1 MLRPGDANEAA
12 EAWKFAIGL
21 KRNPSTLI
29 LSRQPMPTL
38 DRTVYAPASGVQK
51 GAYVLADPKDGKAPE
66 VILMGTGSELNLC
79 VQAFE
84 TLKKEGIAARVV
96 SMPCWE
102 QFELQDQ
109 AYQDEVL
116 PPSISARVAV
126 EQAATM
132 GWEKYTGR
140 PWRRRRHAHVRRL
153 RAAAIVADEVRL
165 HARKDRRTRQATDR
179 KAEEWSQT
187 RCRVIRQVL
196 GSEAFTLD
204 QPHPRR
210 TRNLAMNPMK
220 DLESCGQSPWL
231 DDLHK
236 TLMSSGE
243 LAGLIEKD
251 GLKGLTSNP
260 SIFEKAIGSTHD
272 YDDVLKQMLGEGKAD
287 DMTVYE
293 TIAIADIQAAADAF
307 RPVYEAAKGADG
319 FVSLEVAPNIAND
332 TEATKK
338 DAKRLW
344 AAVDR
349 PNLMIKIPGTDAG
362 TPAIQATIAEGINVN
377 VTLLFAVK
385 AYEDVAHAY
394 IAGLEEL
401 AAKGGDVS
409 RVASVASF
417 FLSRIDSATDAKIAA
432 VKDADPALVAKTK
445 SKIAIANAKRA
456 YQRSKVIFSGPKW
469 EALAAKGAHPQR
481 LLWASTGTKD
491 KALPD
496 TYYVDNIIGRDTVNT
511 MPPATMKAFRDH
523 GPCQQELDRERR
535 RWSRGVA

>member
-1 MLRPGDANEAA
+1 
-12 EAWKFAIGL
+12 
-21 KRNPSTLI
+21 
-29 LSRQPMPTL
+29 
-38 DRTVYAPASGVQK
+38 
-51 GAYVLADPKDGKAPE
+51 
-66 VILMGTGSELNLC
+66 
-79 VQAFE
+79 
-84 TLKKEGIAARVV
+84 
-96 SMPCWE
+96 
-102 QFELQDQ
+102 
-109 AYQDEVL
+109 
-116 PPSISARVAV
+116 
-126 EQAATM
+126 
-132 GWEKYTGR
+132 
-140 PWRRRRHAHVRRL
+140 
-153 RAAAIVADEVRL
+153 
-165 HARKDRRTRQATDR
+165 
-179 KAEEWSQT
+179 
-187 RCRVIRQVL
+187 
-196 GSEAFTLD
+196 
-204 QPHPRR
+204 
-210 TRNLAMNPMK
+210 MNPMK
-220 DLESCGQSPWL
+220 ELDTCGQSPWL

-236 TLMSSGE
+236 TLVSSGE

-260 SIFEKAIGSTHD
+260 SIFEKAIGSTKD

-307 RPVYEAAKGADG
+307 RSVYEAADGGDG
-319 FVSLEVAPNIAND
+319 FVSLEVAPTIAND

-377 VTLLFAVK
+377 VTLLFGVK

-401 AAKGGDVS
+401 AAKGGDIS

-417 FLSRIDSATDAKIAA
+417 FLSRIDSAADAKIAA
-432 VKDADPALVAKTK
+432 LKNADPALVAKTK

-456 YQRSKVIFSGPKW
+456 YQRGKEIFSGPRW

-491 KALPD
+491 KSLPD
-496 TYYVDNIIGRDTVNT
+496 TYYVDNIIGLGTVNT

-523 GPCQQELDRERR
+523 GHAVKNSIESDLPGAEASLQALEKLGISLDTITHELVLDGIKKFEEAFENLLG
-535 RWSRGVA
+535 GVAKRRQEFSKAA

>member
-1 MLRPGDANEAA
+1 
-12 EAWKFAIGL
+12 
-21 KRNPSTLI
+21 
-29 LSRQPMPTL
+29 
-38 DRTVYAPASGVQK
+38 
-51 GAYVLADPKDGKAPE
+51 
-66 VILMGTGSELNLC
+66 
-79 VQAFE
+79 
-84 TLKKEGIAARVV
+84 
-96 SMPCWE
+96 
-102 QFELQDQ
+102 
-109 AYQDEVL
+109 
-116 PPSISARVAV
+116 
-126 EQAATM
+126 
-132 GWEKYTGR
+132 
-140 PWRRRRHAHVRRL
+140 
-153 RAAAIVADEVRL
+153 
-165 HARKDRRTRQATDR
+165 
-179 KAEEWSQT
+179 
-187 RCRVIRQVL
+187 
-196 GSEAFTLD
+196 
-204 QPHPRR
+204 
-210 TRNLAMNPMK
+210 MNAMK
-220 DLESCGQSPWL
+220 DLEACGQSPWL

-260 SIFEKAIGSTHD
+260 SIFEKAIGSTND
-272 YDDVLKQMLGEGKAD
+272 YDDVLKDMLGKGEAD

-307 RPVYEAAKGADG
+307 RPVYEAANGADG

-332 TEATKK
+332 TEATKA

-344 AAVDR
+344 AAVHR

-385 AYEDVAHAY
+385 AYEDVANAY

-417 FLSRIDSATDAKIAA
+417 FLSRIDSAADAKITA
-432 VKDADPALVAKTK
+432 VKDADPALVEKTLHK
-445 SKIAIANAKRA
+445 VAIANAKRA
-456 YQRSKVIFSGPKW
+456 YQRSKAIFSGPRW
-469 EALAAKGAHPQR
+469 DALAAKGAHPQR

-491 KALPD
+491 KSLPD

-523 GPCQQELDRERR
+523 GTAIKDSIESDVAGAEETLAALGKLGVSLDEITHELVLDGIKKFEEAFDNLIGGVKKRR
-535 RWSRGVA
+535 SEFSKAA

>member
-1 MLRPGDANEAA
+1 
-12 EAWKFAIGL
+12 
-21 KRNPSTLI
+21 
-29 LSRQPMPTL
+29 
-38 DRTVYAPASGVQK
+38 
-51 GAYVLADPKDGKAPE
+51 
-66 VILMGTGSELNLC
+66 
-79 VQAFE
+79 
-84 TLKKEGIAARVV
+84 
-96 SMPCWE
+96 
-102 QFELQDQ
+102 
-109 AYQDEVL
+109 
-116 PPSISARVAV
+116 
-126 EQAATM
+126 
-132 GWEKYTGR
+132 
-140 PWRRRRHAHVRRL
+140 
-153 RAAAIVADEVRL
+153 
-165 HARKDRRTRQATDR
+165 
-179 KAEEWSQT
+179 
-187 RCRVIRQVL
+187 
-196 GSEAFTLD
+196 
-204 QPHPRR
+204 
-210 TRNLAMNPMK
+210 MNPMK

-272 YDDVLKQMLGEGKAD
+272 YDDVLKQMLGEGKSD

-307 RPVYEAAKGADG
+307 RPVYEAADGADG
-319 FVSLEVAPNIAND
+319 FVSLEVAPNIADD
-332 TEATKK
+332 TEATKR

-362 TPAIQATIAEGINVN
+362 TPAIRATIAQGINVN

-417 FLSRIDSATDAKIAA
+417 FLSRIDSAADAKIAA
-432 VKDADPALVAKTK
+432 LKDADPALVAKTK

-456 YQRSKVIFSGPKW
+456 YQRSKAIFSGPKW
-469 EALAAKGAHPQR
+469 DALAAKGAHPQR

-491 KALPD
+491 KSLPD

-523 GPCQQELDRERR
+523 GHAIRNSIESDLAGAEESLKALEILGISIDEITHELVLDGIKKFEEAFDNLLG
-535 RWSRGVA
+535 GVAKRRQEFAKAA

>member
-1 MLRPGDANEAA
+1 
-12 EAWKFAIGL
+12 
-21 KRNPSTLI
+21 
-29 LSRQPMPTL
+29 
-38 DRTVYAPASGVQK
+38 
-51 GAYVLADPKDGKAPE
+51 
-66 VILMGTGSELNLC
+66 
-79 VQAFE
+79 
-84 TLKKEGIAARVV
+84 
-96 SMPCWE
+96 
-102 QFELQDQ
+102 
-109 AYQDEVL
+109 
-116 PPSISARVAV
+116 
-126 EQAATM
+126 
-132 GWEKYTGR
+132 
-140 PWRRRRHAHVRRL
+140 
-153 RAAAIVADEVRL
+153 
-165 HARKDRRTRQATDR
+165 
-179 KAEEWSQT
+179 
-187 RCRVIRQVL
+187 
-196 GSEAFTLD
+196 
-204 QPHPRR
+204 
-210 TRNLAMNPMK
+210 MNPMK

-272 YDDVLKQMLGEGKAD
+272 YDDVLKQMLGEGKSD

-307 RPVYEAAKGADG
+307 RPVYEAADGADG
-319 FVSLEVAPNIAND
+319 FVSLEVAPNIADD
-332 TEATKK
+332 TEATKR

-362 TPAIQATIAEGINVN
+362 TPAIQATIAQGINVN

-417 FLSRIDSATDAKIAA
+417 FLSRIDSAADAKIAA
-432 VKDADPALVAKTK
+432 LKDADPALVAKTK

-456 YQRSKVIFSGPKW
+456 YQRSKAIFSGPKW

-491 KALPD
+491 KSLPD

-523 GPCQQELDRERR
+523 GHAIRNSIESDLAGAEESLKALETLGISIDEITHELVLDGIKKFEEAFDNLLG
-535 RWSRGVA
+535 GVAKRRQEFAKAA

>member
-1 MLRPGDANEAA
+1 
-12 EAWKFAIGL
+12 
-21 KRNPSTLI
+21 
-29 LSRQPMPTL
+29 
-38 DRTVYAPASGVQK
+38 
-51 GAYVLADPKDGKAPE
+51 
-66 VILMGTGSELNLC
+66 
-79 VQAFE
+79 
-84 TLKKEGIAARVV
+84 
-96 SMPCWE
+96 
-102 QFELQDQ
+102 
-109 AYQDEVL
+109 
-116 PPSISARVAV
+116 
-126 EQAATM
+126 
-132 GWEKYTGR
+132 
-140 PWRRRRHAHVRRL
+140 
-153 RAAAIVADEVRL
+153 
-165 HARKDRRTRQATDR
+165 
-179 KAEEWSQT
+179 
-187 RCRVIRQVL
+187 
-196 GSEAFTLD
+196 
-204 QPHPRR
+204 
-210 TRNLAMNPMK
+210 MNPMK
-220 DLESCGQSPWL
+220 DLEACGQSPWL

-243 LAGLIEKD
+243 LAGLIDKD

-260 SIFEKAIGSTHD
+260 SIFEKAIGSTND
-272 YDDVLKQMLGEGKAD
+272 YDDVLKEMLGKGEAD

-307 RPVYEAAKGADG
+307 RSVYEAANGADG

-332 TEATKK
+332 TEATKA

-344 AAVDR
+344 AAVHR

-417 FLSRIDSATDAKIAA
+417 FLSRIDSAADAKITA
-432 VKDADPALVAKTK
+432 VKGADPALVEKTLHK
-445 SKIAIANAKRA
+445 VAIANAKRA
-456 YQRSKVIFSGPKW
+456 YQRSKTIFSGPRW

-491 KALPD
+491 KSLPD

-523 GPCQQELDRERR
+523 GTAIKDSIESDVAGAEETLAALEKLGISLDDITHELVLDGIKKFEEAFDNLIGGVKKRR
-535 RWSRGVA
+535 GEFSKAA

>member
-1 MLRPGDANEAA
+1 
-12 EAWKFAIGL
+12 
-21 KRNPSTLI
+21 
-29 LSRQPMPTL
+29 
-38 DRTVYAPASGVQK
+38 
-51 GAYVLADPKDGKAPE
+51 
-66 VILMGTGSELNLC
+66 
-79 VQAFE
+79 
-84 TLKKEGIAARVV
+84 
-96 SMPCWE
+96 
-102 QFELQDQ
+102 
-109 AYQDEVL
+109 
-116 PPSISARVAV
+116 
-126 EQAATM
+126 
-132 GWEKYTGR
+132 
-140 PWRRRRHAHVRRL
+140 
-153 RAAAIVADEVRL
+153 
-165 HARKDRRTRQATDR
+165 
-179 KAEEWSQT
+179 
-187 RCRVIRQVL
+187 
-196 GSEAFTLD
+196 
-204 QPHPRR
+204 
-210 TRNLAMNPMK
+210 MNPMK

-272 YDDVLKQMLGEGKAD
+272 YDDVLKQMLGEGKSD

-307 RPVYEAAKGADG
+307 RPVYEAADGADG
-319 FVSLEVAPNIAND
+319 FVSLEVAPNIADD
-332 TEATKK
+332 TEATKR

-362 TPAIQATIAEGINVN
+362 TPAIQATIAQGINVN

-417 FLSRIDSATDAKIAA
+417 FLSRIDSAADAKIAA
-432 VKDADPALVAKTK
+432 LKDADPALVGKTK

-456 YQRSKVIFSGPKW
+456 YQRSKGIFSGPKW

-491 KALPD
+491 KSLPD

-523 GPCQQELDRERR
+523 GHAIRNSIESDLAGAEESLKALETLGISIDEITHELVLDGIKKFEEAFDNLLG
-535 RWSRGVA
+535 GVAKRRQEFAKAA

>member
-1 MLRPGDANEAA
+1 
-12 EAWKFAIGL
+12 
-21 KRNPSTLI
+21 
-29 LSRQPMPTL
+29 
-38 DRTVYAPASGVQK
+38 
-51 GAYVLADPKDGKAPE
+51 
-66 VILMGTGSELNLC
+66 
-79 VQAFE
+79 
-84 TLKKEGIAARVV
+84 
-96 SMPCWE
+96 
-102 QFELQDQ
+102 
-109 AYQDEVL
+109 
-116 PPSISARVAV
+116 
-126 EQAATM
+126 
-132 GWEKYTGR
+132 
-140 PWRRRRHAHVRRL
+140 
-153 RAAAIVADEVRL
+153 
-165 HARKDRRTRQATDR
+165 
-179 KAEEWSQT
+179 
-187 RCRVIRQVL
+187 
-196 GSEAFTLD
+196 
-204 QPHPRR
+204 
-210 TRNLAMNPMK
+210 MNPMK

-307 RPVYEAAKGADG
+307 RPVYEAANGADG

-377 VTLLFAVK
+377 VTLLFGVK

-417 FLSRIDSATDAKIAA
+417 FLSRIDSAADAKIAA

-456 YQRSKVIFSGPKW
+456 YQRSKAIFSGPKW

-491 KALPD
+491 KSLPD

-523 GPCQQELDRERR
+523 GHAIKGSIESDVPGAEASLAALEKLGISLDEITHELVLDGIKKFEEAFDNLIGGVKKRR
-535 RWSRGVA
+535 GEFSKAA

>member
-1 MLRPGDANEAA
+1 
-12 EAWKFAIGL
+12 
-21 KRNPSTLI
+21 
-29 LSRQPMPTL
+29 
-38 DRTVYAPASGVQK
+38 
-51 GAYVLADPKDGKAPE
+51 
-66 VILMGTGSELNLC
+66 
-79 VQAFE
+79 
-84 TLKKEGIAARVV
+84 
-96 SMPCWE
+96 
-102 QFELQDQ
+102 
-109 AYQDEVL
+109 
-116 PPSISARVAV
+116 
-126 EQAATM
+126 
-132 GWEKYTGR
+132 
-140 PWRRRRHAHVRRL
+140 
-153 RAAAIVADEVRL
+153 
-165 HARKDRRTRQATDR
+165 
-179 KAEEWSQT
+179 
-187 RCRVIRQVL
+187 
-196 GSEAFTLD
+196 
-204 QPHPRR
+204 
-210 TRNLAMNPMK
+210 MNPMK
-220 DLESCGQSPWL
+220 DLEACGQSPWL

-260 SIFEKAIGSTHD
+260 SIFEKAIGSTND
-272 YDDVLKQMLGEGKAD
+272 YDDVLKEMLGKGEAD

-307 RPVYEAAKGADG
+307 RAVYEAANGADG

-332 TEATKK
+332 TEATKA

-344 AAVDR
+344 AAVHR

-385 AYEDVAHAY
+385 AYEDVAQAY
-394 IAGLEEL
+394 IAGLEDL

-417 FLSRIDSATDAKIAA
+417 FLSRIDSAADAKITA
-432 VKDADPALVAKTK
+432 VKGADPALVEKTLHK
-445 SKIAIANAKRA
+445 VAIANAKRA
-456 YQRSKVIFSGPKW
+456 YQRSKSIFSGPRW

-491 KALPD
+491 KSLPD

-523 GPCQQELDRERR
+523 GTAIRDSIESDVAGAEETLAALEKLGVSLDDITHELVLDGIKKFEEAFDNLIGGVKKRR
-535 RWSRGVA
+535 GEFSKAA

>member
-1 MLRPGDANEAA
+1 
-12 EAWKFAIGL
+12 
-21 KRNPSTLI
+21 
-29 LSRQPMPTL
+29 
-38 DRTVYAPASGVQK
+38 
-51 GAYVLADPKDGKAPE
+51 
-66 VILMGTGSELNLC
+66 
-79 VQAFE
+79 
-84 TLKKEGIAARVV
+84 
-96 SMPCWE
+96 
-102 QFELQDQ
+102 
-109 AYQDEVL
+109 
-116 PPSISARVAV
+116 
-126 EQAATM
+126 
-132 GWEKYTGR
+132 
-140 PWRRRRHAHVRRL
+140 
-153 RAAAIVADEVRL
+153 
-165 HARKDRRTRQATDR
+165 
-179 KAEEWSQT
+179 
-187 RCRVIRQVL
+187 
-196 GSEAFTLD
+196 
-204 QPHPRR
+204 
-210 TRNLAMNPMK
+210 MNPMK
-220 DLESCGQSPWL
+220 DLEACGQSPWL

-272 YDDVLKQMLGEGKAD
+272 YDDVLKEMLGKGEAD

-293 TIAIADIQAAADAF
+293 TIAIADIQSAADAF
-307 RPVYEAAKGADG
+307 RPVYEAANGADG

-332 TEATKK
+332 TEATKA

-344 AAVDR
+344 AAVHR

-385 AYEDVAHAY
+385 AYEDVAQAY

-417 FLSRIDSATDAKIAA
+417 FLSRIDSAADAKITA
-432 VKDADPALVAKTK
+432 VKGADPALVGKTLHQV
-445 SKIAIANAKRA
+445 AIANAKRA
-456 YQRSKVIFSGPKW
+456 YQRSKTIFSGPRW

-491 KALPD
+491 KSLPD

-523 GPCQQELDRERR
+523 GTAIKGSIESDVAGAEETLSALEKLGISLDDITHELVLDGIKKFEEAFDNLIGGVKKRR
-535 RWSRGVA
+535 SEFSKAA

>member
-1 MLRPGDANEAA
+1 
-12 EAWKFAIGL
+12 
-21 KRNPSTLI
+21 
-29 LSRQPMPTL
+29 
-38 DRTVYAPASGVQK
+38 
-51 GAYVLADPKDGKAPE
+51 
-66 VILMGTGSELNLC
+66 
-79 VQAFE
+79 
-84 TLKKEGIAARVV
+84 
-96 SMPCWE
+96 
-102 QFELQDQ
+102 
-109 AYQDEVL
+109 
-116 PPSISARVAV
+116 
-126 EQAATM
+126 
-132 GWEKYTGR
+132 
-140 PWRRRRHAHVRRL
+140 
-153 RAAAIVADEVRL
+153 
-165 HARKDRRTRQATDR
+165 
-179 KAEEWSQT
+179 
-187 RCRVIRQVL
+187 
-196 GSEAFTLD
+196 
-204 QPHPRR
+204 
-210 TRNLAMNPMK
+210 MNPMK
-220 DLESCGQSPWL
+220 DLDACGQSPWL

-260 SIFEKAIGSTHD
+260 SIFEKAIGSTND

-307 RPVYEAAKGADG
+307 RTVYEKADGGDG
-319 FVSLEVAPNIAND
+319 FVSLEVAPTIAND

-377 VTLLFAVK
+377 VTLLFGVK

-432 VKDADPALVAKTK
+432 LKNADPALVAKTK

-456 YQRSKVIFSGPKW
+456 YQRGKKIFSGPRW
-469 EALAAKGAHPQR
+469 DALAAKGAHPQR

-491 KALPD
+491 KSLPD
-496 TYYVDNIIGRDTVNT
+496 TYYVDNIIGLGTVNT

-523 GPCQQELDRERR
+523 GHAIKNSIESDVAGAEASLQALETLGISLDEITHELVLDGVKKFEEAFDNLLGGVAKRR
-535 RWSRGVA
+535 REFSKAA

>member
-1 MLRPGDANEAA
+1 
-12 EAWKFAIGL
+12 
-21 KRNPSTLI
+21 
-29 LSRQPMPTL
+29 
-38 DRTVYAPASGVQK
+38 
-51 GAYVLADPKDGKAPE
+51 
-66 VILMGTGSELNLC
+66 
-79 VQAFE
+79 
-84 TLKKEGIAARVV
+84 
-96 SMPCWE
+96 
-102 QFELQDQ
+102 
-109 AYQDEVL
+109 
-116 PPSISARVAV
+116 
-126 EQAATM
+126 
-132 GWEKYTGR
+132 
-140 PWRRRRHAHVRRL
+140 
-153 RAAAIVADEVRL
+153 
-165 HARKDRRTRQATDR
+165 
-179 KAEEWSQT
+179 
-187 RCRVIRQVL
+187 
-196 GSEAFTLD
+196 
-204 QPHPRR
+204 
-210 TRNLAMNPMK
+210 MNPMK
-220 DLESCGQSPWL
+220 DLEACGQSPWL

-260 SIFEKAIGSTHD
+260 SIFEKAIGSTND
-272 YDDVLKQMLGEGKAD
+272 YDDVLKEMLGKGEAD

-307 RPVYEAAKGADG
+307 RPVYEAANGADG
-319 FVSLEVAPNIAND
+319 FVSLDVAPTIAND
-332 TEATKK
+332 TEATTA

-344 AAVDR
+344 AAVHR

-417 FLSRIDSATDAKIAA
+417 FLSRIDSAADAKITA
-432 VKDADPALVAKTK
+432 VKGADPALVEKTLHK
-445 SKIAIANAKRA
+445 VAIANAKRA
-456 YQRSKVIFSGPKW
+456 YQRSKTIFSGPRW

-491 KALPD
+491 KSLPD

-523 GPCQQELDRERR
+523 GTAIKDSIESDVAGAEETLAALEKLGISLDDITHELVLDGIKKFEEAFDNLIGGVKKRR
-535 RWSRGVA
+535 GEFSKAA

>member
-1 MLRPGDANEAA
+1 
-12 EAWKFAIGL
+12 
-21 KRNPSTLI
+21 
-29 LSRQPMPTL
+29 
-38 DRTVYAPASGVQK
+38 
-51 GAYVLADPKDGKAPE
+51 
-66 VILMGTGSELNLC
+66 
-79 VQAFE
+79 
-84 TLKKEGIAARVV
+84 
-96 SMPCWE
+96 
-102 QFELQDQ
+102 
-109 AYQDEVL
+109 
-116 PPSISARVAV
+116 
-126 EQAATM
+126 
-132 GWEKYTGR
+132 
-140 PWRRRRHAHVRRL
+140 
-153 RAAAIVADEVRL
+153 
-165 HARKDRRTRQATDR
+165 
-179 KAEEWSQT
+179 
-187 RCRVIRQVL
+187 
-196 GSEAFTLD
+196 
-204 QPHPRR
+204 
-210 TRNLAMNPMK
+210 MNPMK
-220 DLESCGQSPWL
+220 ELEACGQSPWL

-272 YDDVLKQMLGEGKAD
+272 YDDVLKEMLGKGEAD

-293 TIAIADIQAAADAF
+293 TIAIADIQSAADAF
-307 RPVYEAAKGADG
+307 RPVYEAANGADG

-332 TEATKK
+332 TEATKA

-344 AAVDR
+344 AAVHR

-385 AYEDVAHAY
+385 AYEDVAQAY

-417 FLSRIDSATDAKIAA
+417 FLSRIDSAADAKITA
-432 VKDADPALVAKTK
+432 VKGADPALVEKTLHK
-445 SKIAIANAKRA
+445 VAIANAKRA
-456 YQRSKVIFSGPKW
+456 YQRSKSIFSGPRW

-491 KALPD
+491 KSLPD

-523 GPCQQELDRERR
+523 GTAIRDSIESDVAGAEETLAALEKLGVSLDEITHELVLDGIKKFEEAFDNLIGGVKKRR
-535 RWSRGVA
+535 SEFSKAA

>member
-1 MLRPGDANEAA
+1 M
-12 EAWKFAIGL
+12 
-21 KRNPSTLI
+21 T
-29 LSRQPMPTL
+29 
-38 DRTVYAPASGVQK
+38 
-51 GAYVLADPKDGKAPE
+51 
-66 VILMGTGSELNLC
+66 
-79 VQAFE
+79 
-84 TLKKEGIAARVV
+84 
-96 SMPCWE
+96 
-102 QFELQDQ
+102 
-109 AYQDEVL
+109 
-116 PPSISARVAV
+116 
-126 EQAATM
+126 
-132 GWEKYTGR
+132 
-140 PWRRRRHAHVRRL
+140 
-153 RAAAIVADEVRL
+153 
-165 HARKDRRTRQATDR
+165 
-179 KAEEWSQT
+179 
-187 RCRVIRQVL
+187 
-196 GSEAFTLD
+196 
-204 QPHPRR
+204 
-210 TRNLAMNPMK
+210 PMK
-220 DLESCGQSPWL
+220 DLEACGQSPWL

-272 YDDVLKQMLGEGKAD
+272 YDDALKEMLGKGEAD

-307 RPVYEAAKGADG
+307 RPVYEAANGADG
-319 FVSLEVAPNIAND
+319 FVSLEVAPNIADD
-332 TEATKK
+332 TEATKA

-344 AAVDR
+344 AAVHR

-417 FLSRIDSATDAKIAA
+417 FLSRIDSAADAKITAL
-432 VKDADPALVAKTK
+432 KDADPALVEKTLHK
-445 SKIAIANAKRA
+445 VAIASAKRA
-456 YQRSKVIFSGPKW
+456 YQRSKAIFSGPRW
-469 EALAAKGAHPQR
+469 EKLAAKGAHPQR

-491 KALPD
+491 KSLPD
-496 TYYVDNIIGRDTVNT
+496 TYYVDNIIGRDTVST

-523 GPCQQELDRERR
+523 GTAIRDSIESDVTGAEETLAALGKLGISLDEITHELVLDGIKKFGQAFDNLIAGVKKRR
-535 RWSRGVA
+535 SEFGNLV